1 MTEAHLEEIVHKYSD
16 IVERIERL
24 EISEEDQV
32 EKLKAKIVL
41 FDGTYLWVRE
51 IWIKGTLEAY
61 SYYWLRP
68 DDTIMMGW
76 DNAPHHQEINSFPH
90 HRHVGRKIEVSEET
104 DLGKKLAYIR
114 DFFR

>member
-41 FDGTYLWVRE
+41 G
-51 IWIKGTLEAY
+51 I
-61 SYYWLRP
+61 
-68 DDTIMMGW
+68 
-76 DNAPHHQEINSFPH
+76 
-90 HRHVGRKIEVSEET
+90 
-104 DLGKKLAYIR
+104 
-114 DFFR
+114 